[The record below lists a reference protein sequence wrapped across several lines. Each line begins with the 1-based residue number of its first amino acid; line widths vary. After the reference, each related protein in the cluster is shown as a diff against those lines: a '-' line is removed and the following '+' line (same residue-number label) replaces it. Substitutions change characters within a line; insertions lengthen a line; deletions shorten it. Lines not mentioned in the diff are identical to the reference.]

1 MDGKR
6 YRIIFEDD
14 YIMVVDKPS
23 GLLVIPTP
31 KREANTLTGL
41 LNVDLD
47 KRGIEANAYPCHRL
61 DRETSGLILYA
72 KGKRVQR
79 LMMNEFKKRTV
90 KKLYLAFVQGKVKKT
105 FDIIKSGIYN
115 RNKNRSE
122 YAVTRY
128 RVLKK
133 TDSLSVLEVEPVTG
147 RTNQIRIHLK
157 RAGHPIVGES
167 VYAFRKDFGLKFK
180 RIALHAAYIE
190 FTHPVTKE
198 RMKYVS
204 GLPEDMSGFIKQKIG
219 GTR

>member
-1 MDGKR
+1 MTEKR

-14 YIMVVDKPS
+14 YLMVVDKPS

-41 LNVDLD
+41 LNAYLD
-47 KRGIEANAYPCHRL
+47 KRGVEANAYPCHRL

-72 KGKRVQR
+72 KGKRAQR
-79 LMMNEFKKRTV
+79 LMMDEFKKRTV
-90 KKLYLAFVQGKVKKT
+90 KKFYLAFVHGKVKKT
-105 FDIIKSGIYN
+105 FDIIKSSIYN

-122 YAVTRY
+122 HAVTRY
-128 RVLKK
+128 RVLKE
-133 TDSLSVLEVEPVTG
+133 TDFLSVLEVEPVTG

-180 RIALHAAYIE
+180 RLALHASYIN

-198 RMKYVS
+198 RMEYTS
-204 GLPEDMSGFIKQKIG
+204 GLPEDMASFMKSQIG
-219 GTR
+219 GIR